1 MDITY
6 ICWLNWCFL
15 FQHIF
20 NGIFAAKMKRNMRF
34 VNATNI
40 LDFGIFFVGLIYIV
54 VVYKDFRY
62 NTFLAELE
70 PRQEA
75 ELYFK
80 NWVESPISE
89 PGLLSAYLTILWLKV
104 FINLKLIS
112 LFGQMFAV
120 LERLVE
126 EVITFAIFFMAQ
138 LFLFGIIAVVLFP
151 DSPDFNM
158 LSTSCFNLF
167 RIVLQ
172 DFSIDEVV

>member
-1 MDITY
+1 M
-6 ICWLNWCFL
+6 
-15 FQHIF
+15 
-20 NGIFAAKMKRNMRF
+20 M
-34 VNATNI
+34 I
-40 LDFGIFFVGLIYIV
+40 LSFIV
-54 VVYKDFRY
+54 V
-62 NTFLAELE
+62 
-70 PRQEA
+70 
-75 ELYFK
+75 
-80 NWVESPISE
+80 PI
-89 PGLLSAYLTILWLKV
+89 AILRL
-104 FINLKLIS
+104 INLKLIS

-172 DFSIDEVV
+172 DFSIDEVL